1 MIRTY
6 RRLFGYLKPF
16 WPLVVFTWA
25 LSLLIL
31 FFEALSVWI
40 GADFLERLLTG
51 KNVPAMGGGIGLL
64 NSAFSSISRRILE
77 QATPFQSL
85 LVGTAVLVA
94 ARLLIAAIRVGK
106 LYVFTRVDE
115 QIIRLIRVKMFRH
128 LAALDIGFSKRSN
141 PGQLASLFL
150 KDPDQLHFALVNTV
164 DRLFQQPLRLAVT
177 IVLLL
182 SISGPLTLLVL
193 LCMLLCGLLIHYCGN
208 EIQKRWRAVV
218 EKTAELQGAL
228 SEYLTGIFITK
239 MLGKDRYEEERFASG
254 SRALMRAEVRRIV
267 LDVVAPQA
275 VTAFL
280 MLGLGVLL
288 VLGGHRVLVAK
299 SMPGGDLLKI
309 VFLVTIASYSVE
321 ALATVFNSLKGSGA
335 SVQRIFDFLDLQPVP
350 ECEGEIQFIE
360 LRERIRF
367 SGVSFS
373 YEGDDAPVF
382 SDLSFAIPAGKITV
396 IHGPTGSG
404 KTTILNLLAGIARPC
419 RGAVFLDD
427 VDLQS
432 IDLRSWKKRLGIVLQ
447 EPLLYNCSVRD
458 NLLYA
463 NPRASDAELV
473 AALERAQL
481 WSERGSLLR
490 DGLDTQVGSRGSA
503 LSGGERQRITI
514 ARALVNHAH
523 VFLMDEPTS
532 MLDEGSKE
540 NVIRAIRELRKDKTV
555 IIVSHDPVLRRVA
568 DCLFEL
574 KNGGITAGSRERDIL

>member
-1 MIRTY
+1 MIRAY

-16 WPLVVFTWA
+16 WPLVALTWA
-25 LSLLIL
+25 LSVLIL

-40 GADFLERLLTG
+40 GADFLERLLSG
-51 KNVPAMGGGIGLL
+51 KSGPAVGGGIGML
-64 NSAFSSISRRILE
+64 NAAFNGISRRILG
-77 QATPFQSL
+77 QATPFRSL

-106 LYVFTRVDE
+106 LYVFTRIDE
-115 QIIRLIRVKMFRH
+115 EIISRVRVKMFRH

-164 DRLFQQPLRLAVT
+164 DRLFQQPLRLAVS

-182 SISGPLTLLVL
+182 SISGPLTLVVL

-208 EIQKRWRAVV
+208 EIQKRWRTVV

-228 SEYLTGIFITK
+228 NEYLTGIFITK
-239 MLGKDRYEEERFASG
+239 MLGKDRFEEERFENG

-267 LDVVAPQA
+267 LDVVAPQ
-275 VTAFL
+275 VVSAFL

-288 VLGGHRVLVAK
+288 VLGGQRVLVAK
-299 SMPGGDLLKI
+299 SMPGADLLKI

-335 SVQRIFDFLDLQPVP
+335 SVRRIFDFLDLPPAP
-350 ECEGEIQFIE
+350 ESEGGIPFRS

-367 SGVSFS
+367 SGVSFG
-373 YEGDDAPVF
+373 YDGDENQVF
-382 SDLSFAIPAGKITV
+382 SDLSFDIPAGKITV

-404 KTTILNLLAGIARPC
+404 KTTVLNLLAGIAPPC
-419 RGAVFLDD
+419 RGAVFLDG
-427 VDLQS
+427 VDLKT

-447 EPLLYNCSVRD
+447 EPVLYNCSVRD

-463 NPRASDAELV
+463 NPQASEAELI

-481 WSERGSLLR
+481 WGERGSLLK

-514 ARALVNHAH
+514 ARALVNHAA

-532 MLDEGSKE
+532 MLDEENKD
-540 NVIRAIRELRKDKTV
+540 NVIRAICELRKDRTV

-574 KNGGITAGSRERDIL
+574 KNGSITAGRRDQEKL